1 MKIIFLCTSPHET
14 YYQIETLSHNKSDF
28 GVYKKKQYEVNF
40 FRVFNI
46 KKCVEI
52 FFLQYPFFPVLFL
65 VPVRFRHMSTCSLA
79 VGISRIFLW

>member
-28 GVYKKKQYEVNF
+28 GVYKKKQYQVNF

-46 KKCVEI
+46 KKWAKKTKKY
-52 FFLQYPFFPVLFL
+52 FFLLDWL
-65 VPVRFRHMSTCSLA
+65 RNTD
-79 VGISRIFLW
+79 